1 MSGCVSLTS
10 SDIGIITPYRKQVE
24 KIRLLLG
31 RTGIED
37 IKVRT
42 VFYVHKVCVCGF
54 LCFRDLDHFYLY
66 DSWTIYIVNGLK
78 GKTLCLELV
87 PSHDCSLSFK
97 RRVTHVHV
105 FFSIIR

>member
-42 VFYVHKVCVCGF
+42 VTFYVFMMFDACGL
-54 LCFRDLDHFYLY
+54 LCFRDFRHFYFSE
-66 DSWTIYIVNGLK
+66 SWTIVNGSK
-78 GKTLCLELV
+78 GKN
-87 PSHDCSLSFK
+87 SMSRIGFK
-97 RRVTHVHV
+97 P
-105 FFSIIR
+105 

>member
-42 VFYVHKVCVCGF
+42 VTFFVFMKFGAFDF
-54 LCFRDLDHFYLY
+54 LCFRNLDHFYFSEL
-66 DSWTIYIVNGLK
+66 WTIVNGSK
-78 GKTLCLELV
+78 GKNSMSRIGFN
-87 PSHDCSLSFK
+87 P
-97 RRVTHVHV
+97 
-105 FFSIIR
+105 